1 MNYFKVNSFELYLL
15 LYLFFILVSI
25 ITRKHL
31 FNIKCN
37 YKDVLFFYIL
47 FLIIFLSIILIYL
60 YNKEKDNLFKNKKNM
75 NTIIFFTFISSLCVS
90 IVIIIKT
97 KAYELT
103 KNMSYVDLLTEPL
116 KIIFLYLFSI
126 MVFGTVF
133 KPIILLCILLS
144 LSGIVIV
151 LKNQ

>member
-1 MNYFKVNSFELYLL
+1 MNYFKVNSWELYSL

-31 FNIKCN
+31 VNIKCN

-75 NTIIFFTFISSLCVS
+75 NTIILFTFISSLCVS
-90 IVIIIKT
+90 LVIIIKT

-103 KNMSYVDLLTEPL
+103 KNMSYVDLLTQPL

-133 KPIILLCILLS
+133 KPIIVLGILLA

>member
-1 MNYFKVNSFELYLL
+1 M
-15 LYLFFILVSI
+15 
-25 ITRKHL
+25 
-31 FNIKCN
+31 
-37 YKDVLFFYIL
+37 
-47 FLIIFLSIILIYL
+47 
-60 YNKEKDNLFKNKKNM
+60 FKNKKNI
-75 NTIIFFTFISSLCVS
+75 NTIILFTFISSLCVS
-90 IVIIIKT
+90 LVIIIKT

-103 KNMSYVDLLTEPL
+103 KNMSYVDLLTQPL

-133 KPIILLCILLS
+133 KPIILLGILLA